1 MKKDVCKII
10 FSIIGILI
18 LSPTITYL
26 IALFFSKFHLIKQI
40 GFVDTWISFSGSI
53 IGGAITMV
61 ALIFTV
67 KEQQKANKIN
77 AEIQSRP
84 YVFCQIDK
92 YSGNFKRFNSSN
104 KNDYEGEIF
113 WKMANSSN
121 NVAERVRIIDEKLY
135 LEDTNGNNDTELK
148 DLTYIEDMGISI
160 YTVLAENYYYIVPY
174 KDIPWKTTI
183 SIDKPIFYQKNKSG
197 ISLKNVIFY
206 EYRNAQLDTIYHWKF
221 SFTVFVSIDVDNK
234 LSYLIEDISNT
245 AVKQFDVSEGKDEN
259 E

>member
-10 FSIIGILI
+10 FSIIGILV

-40 GFVDTWISFSGSI
+40 GLVDTWISFAGSI
-53 IGGAITMV
+53 IGGAITMI

-84 YVFCQIDK
+84 YVFCQINN

-113 WKMANSSN
+113 WEMANASN

-135 LEDTNGNNDTELK
+135 LEDTNGISGIELK
-148 DLTYIEDMGISI
+148 DLTDVEDMGITI
-160 YTVLAENYYYIVPY
+160 YTVLAENFYYIVPY

-183 SIDKPIFYQKNKSG
+183 LIDKPVFYQKNKSG
-197 ISLKNVIFY
+197 ITLKNVIFY
-206 EYRNAQLDTIYHWKF
+206 EYCNAQLDTVYQWEF
-221 SFTVFVSIDVDNK
+221 SFSVFVSIDVDDK
-234 LSYLIEDISNT
+234 LSFHIEDISNT
-245 AVKQFDVSEGKDEN
+245 AIKQLERKNQN